1 MNLALPALICAAVLL
16 WPTRRPTT
24 VEGPGRVRR
33 SSPTAGPRRRLRLPR
48 PPATRRRRDRQEESL
63 LAVIDALAPALEAG
77 LPPAWALAEAGR
89 SATEPTVQELFADV
103 AAHAAHGVAP
113 GELLD
118 SRTGEGCTVEG
129 ADLLARSWALAD
141 QLGTPL
147 ARTTRTVAE
156 LLRARRAARRQ
167 VETAVTEARTTVRV
181 LIALP
186 LTGPLFALAVGIPP
200 GQLYRSAPA
209 LVAVA
214 VGGVLLVLGRQWMN
228 RLVGAVADEGG
239 LR

>member
-1 MNLALPALICAAVLL
+1 MKLALAALICAALAI
-16 WPTRRPTT
+16 WPMHHI
-24 VEGPGRVRR
+24 
-33 SSPTAGPRRRLRLPR
+33 PTADRPRHAHRPPATKRATPRYRLPR
-48 PPATRRRRDRQEESL
+48 PLVAQRRRRHQEEAL

-89 SATEPTVQELFADV
+89 SATDPDVQELFADIADQ
-103 AAHAAHGVAP
+103 AAQGTAL
-113 GELLD
+113 GELLSRRLD
-118 SRTGEGCTVEG
+118 SRPTVEG
-129 ADLLARSWALAD
+129 TDLLARSWSLAD
-141 QLGTPL
+141 HLGTPL

-156 LLRARRAARRQ
+156 LLRARRTARQQ
-167 VETAVTEARTTVRV
+167 VETAITEARTTVRV

-186 LTGPLFALAVGIPP
+186 LTGPLFALAVGLPP

-214 VGGVLLVLGRQWMN
+214 AGGVLLVLGRRWMN
-228 RLVGAVADEGG
+228 HLVGAIAEEGG